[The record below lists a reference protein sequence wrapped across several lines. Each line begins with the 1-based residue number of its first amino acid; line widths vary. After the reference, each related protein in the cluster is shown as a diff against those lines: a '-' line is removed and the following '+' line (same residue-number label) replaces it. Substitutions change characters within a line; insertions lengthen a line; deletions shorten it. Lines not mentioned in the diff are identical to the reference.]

1 MGDSSWWWF
10 GSVYL
15 VTNSPSHSTW
25 PFQPPD
31 STISTLGGT
40 TATSTTRQTTS
51 NTPLCGLWHD
61 E

>member
-25 PFQPPD
+25 PFQPPGLHYLY
-31 STISTLGGT
+31 STRYHSHKHH
-40 TATSTTRQTTS
+40 SPNHQ
-51 NTPLCGLWHD
+51 
-61 E
+61 